1 MPPLAPVPLAGP
13 VPLSGPVPLPP
24 PAPDTGPLPQQQ
36 PPTAQPQPGPAPQSA
51 PSPAPPAPSPT
62 PPAPAGQP
70 ATVAERTMYAAG
82 LVPLI
87 ACPGAYEPWPCRC
100 THCGNEVTP
109 TYRQVRDEGL
119 GCACRGPRRRRPPR
133 KR

>member
-1 MPPLAPVPLAGP
+1 MPPLAPAPLSAP
-13 VPLSGPVPLPP
+13 VPPSGPVPLPP
-24 PAPDTGPLPQQQ
+24 PAPDAGPLPRQQ
-36 PPTAQPQPGPAPQSA
+36 PAAQPQPGPAPQ
-51 PSPAPPAPSPT
+51 PAPQP
-62 PPAPAGQP
+62 PAGQP
-70 ATVAERTMYAAG
+70 ATVAERTMHAAG
-82 LVPLI
+82 LVPLV

-100 THCGNEVTP
+100 THCGREVTP